1 MSSVRRVVAQ
11 RPSNLYYSDD
21 GPYFYS
27 YTEIVTMAVGEYHAV
42 QNGNQFTFP
51 DEIACADA
59 IYYLN
64 DNAYNGDR
72 YTSGH
77 QTFTD
82 MGKEIKFG
90 VNGGQND
97 HFTLR
102 LVQLR
107 GLDNYANSNK
117 VGATYNTFWV
127 LVDAKT
133 TTGMKDE
140 LEGGDGY
147 GDVYISRA

>member
-1 MSSVRRVVAQ
+1 MSSVRRVAAQ
-11 RPSNLYYSDD
+11 RASNLYYSTA

-27 YTEIVTMAVGEYHAV
+27 YANIVSMAVSEYHAI

-59 IYYLN
+59 MYYLD
-64 DNAYNGDR
+64 DNASSDVRYPGGD
-72 YTSGH
+72 

-82 MGKEIKFG
+82 MGREIKFG
-90 VNGGQND
+90 VKGGQND
-97 HFTLR
+97 HFTFR

-107 GLDNYANSNK
+107 GLDDNVFTVDS
-117 VGATYNTFWV
+117 TYNTFWV

-140 LEGGDGY
+140 LDGY
-147 GDVYISRA
+147 GQVYISRA

>member
-21 GPYFYS
+21 GVYFYS
-27 YTEIVTMAVGEYHAV
+27 YAEIVTMAVDEYHAV

-51 DEIACADA
+51 DESSCAGAVHD
-59 IYYLN
+59 LD
-64 DNAYNGDR
+64 DNADSTN
-72 YTSGH
+72 GH

-90 VNGGQND
+90 VKGGQND
-97 HFTLR
+97 NFTFR

-107 GLDNYANSNK
+107 GLDSSVYTVS
-117 VGATYNTFWV
+117 ATYNTFWV
-127 LVDAKT
+127 LVDSKT

-140 LEGGDGY
+140 LNGQGEI
-147 GDVYISRA
+147 YISRA

>member
-1 MSSVRRVVAQ
+1 MSSVRRVAAQ
-11 RPSNLYYSDD
+11 RPSNIYYSTA

-27 YTEIVTMAVGEYHAV
+27 YANILGSATQYDAI

-59 IYYLN
+59 VFDLD
-64 DNAYNGDR
+64 DNASSDERYPSGD
-72 YTSGH
+72 

-82 MGKEIKFG
+82 MGREIKFG
-90 VNGGQND
+90 VKGGQND
-97 HFTLR
+97 HFTFR

-107 GLDNYANSNK
+107 GLDNNVFTVDS
-117 VGATYNTFWV
+117 TYNTFWV
-127 LVDAKT
+127 LVDTKT

-140 LEGGDGY
+140 LDGY
-147 GDVYISRA
+147 GQVYISRA

>member
-1 MSSVRRVVAQ
+1 MSSVRRVVSQ

-27 YTEIVTMAVGEYHAV
+27 YADIVQRATQYNAV

-59 IYYLN
+59 VYDLDDYASDEDLFTN
-64 DNAYNGDR
+64 
-72 YTSGH
+72 GH

-90 VNGGQND
+90 VKGGPND
-97 HFTLR
+97 HFTFR

-107 GLDNYANSNK
+107 GLDIRVNTVDS
-117 VGATYNTFWV
+117 TYNTFWV
-127 LVDAKT
+127 LVDSKT
-133 TTGMKDE
+133 TTGMRYE
-140 LEGGDGY
+140 LDGY
-147 GDVYISRA
+147 GEIYISRA

>member
-27 YTEIVTMAVGEYHAV
+27 YADILQQAAEYNGV

-59 IYYLN
+59 MYYL
-64 DNAYNGDR
+64 DYNADHTGRNLNGHR
-72 YTSGH
+72 TY
-77 QTFTD
+77 TD

-90 VNGGQND
+90 VKGGQND

-107 GLDNYANSNK
+107 GLDNVAST
-117 VGATYNTFWV
+117 VGPSYNTFWV
-127 LVDAKT
+127 LVDSKT

-140 LEGGDGY
+140 LGSY
-147 GDVYISRA
+147 GQVYISRA